1 MFNVTENLKVYRN
14 LDESSRSLKIYM
26 NTQRSLERN
35 VYREWKFKSFQKL
48 KTNRQISIKIY
59 AKIIKDLHKSSRS
72 LTRNVY

>member
-59 AKIIKDLHKSSRS
+59 AKINKDLHKSSRT